1 MKIKLTIDN
10 RIYSADLADAK
21 SIAITL
27 LPNGNQP
34 SHFGAPECTSRTL
47 EGDGFVGDTK
57 RGGSCNVNQLTI
69 IPHCNGTH
77 TESIAHIVD
86 DLFRF
91 ILRLN
96 KALFPSALVTIKP
109 VQAHGVTDTYV
120 PSFDSSNH
128 VITRDQL
135 QESLKDYS
143 NEQLQGLV
151 IRTKPNDELKK
162 SKNYDLDNY
171 PVYLTNDAMS
181 YIVERG
187 VRHLLVDFPS
197 VDKMYDE
204 GKLSN
209 HRIYWSVELGSTQ
222 LNANSDIR
230 KTISEMVY
238 VDEVIDDGFYLCNLQ
253 IPHIQTDAVPSNP
266 ELIPLTQEY

>member
-1 MKIKLTIDN
+1 MKIKLTIDSK
-10 RIYSADLADAK
+10 RYSADLTNAK
-21 SIAITL
+21 SIAITM
-27 LPNGNQP
+27 LPNGEQP
-34 SHFGAPECTSRTL
+34 SHFGAPECTSKAL

-86 DLFRF
+86 DL
-91 ILRLN
+91 IPVYSAIEQ
-96 KALFPSALVTIKP
+96 ALFPSVLITVKP
-109 VQAHGVTDTYV
+109 VQANDVKDVYV
-120 PSFDSSNH
+120 PNFDSSNH
-128 VITRDQL
+128 VITRAL
-135 QESLKDYS
+135 LEESLKDHS
-143 NEQLQGLV
+143 DGQLHGLV
-151 IRTKPNDELKK
+151 IRTRPNDERKK
-162 SKNYDLDNY
+162 IKVYDVDNY

-209 HRIYWSVELGSTQ
+209 HRIYWNVEQGSTQ
-222 LNANSDIR
+222 LNAESDVR

-266 ELIPLTQEY
+266 ELIPLTQE